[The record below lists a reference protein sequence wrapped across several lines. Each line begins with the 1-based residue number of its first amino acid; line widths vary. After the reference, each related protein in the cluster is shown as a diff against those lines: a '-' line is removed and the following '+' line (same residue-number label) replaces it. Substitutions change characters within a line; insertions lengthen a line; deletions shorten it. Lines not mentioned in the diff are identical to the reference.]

1 MSNRANPSPDLG
13 NYAPAIGGSMTRL
26 LAARVLVDHFVRDT
40 QAIVG
45 KGRLRKSWHS
55 D

>member
-1 MSNRANPSPDLG
+1 MSNRANPSPDPG
-13 NYAPAIGGSMTRL
+13 NYALAIGGSVTRA

-40 QAIVG
+40 QEIVG